1 MTQQADRLN
10 NLPDKTRFNQVM
22 QGHQMQKEE
31 EEEKEESLA
40 FNQDDSSSGKK
51 EKSATALVSIV
62 APSLKLLDKMKDAI
76 TVLDSF
82 QVPCSIA
89 IIAAHRAPRK
99 MLKFVSDL
107 ETNGTE
113 VIIAGGAGSAHLPGM
128 LASLTTITVIGVPL
142 RGDSLDGIDSLYSI
156 IQMPRGVP
164 VGAMGIDSAYN
175 AGIFACQVLSL
186 KYPHLKQ
193 KLLEHKQVLEKEV
206 EAEDTQVRNDKNKGK
221 ENFS

>member
-1 MTQQADRLN
+1 MQQ
-10 NLPDKTRFNQVM
+10 
-22 QGHQMQKEE
+22 HHIQKEE
-31 EEEKEESLA
+31 EGEESLA
-40 FNQDDSSSGKK
+40 FNQDDNSSSGKK
-51 EKSATALVSIV
+51 EISATPLVSIV

-76 TVLDSF
+76 TVLDAF
-82 QVPCSIA
+82 QVPYSIA
-89 IIAAHRAPRK
+89 IAAAHRAPRK

-128 LASLTTITVIGVPL
+128 LASLTTITIIGVPL

-175 AGIFACQVLSL
+175 AGIFACQVLSV

-206 EAEDTQVRNDKNKGK
+206 EAEDIQVKNDKNNRK

>member
-1 MTQQADRLN
+1 MRRHHL
-10 NLPDKTRFNQVM
+10 
-22 QGHQMQKEE
+22 QKEE
-31 EEEKEESLA
+31 EEEESLA
-40 FNQDDSSSGKK
+40 FNQDDSSSVKK
-51 EKSATALVSIV
+51 EKSATALVFIV
-62 APSLKLLDKMKDAI
+62 APSIKLLDKMKDAI
-76 TVLDSF
+76 TVLDAF
-82 QVPCSIA
+82 QVPYSIA
-89 IIAAHRAPRK
+89 IAAAHRAPRK

-128 LASLTTITVIGVPL
+128 LASLTTITIIGVPL

-175 AGIFACQVLSL
+175 AGIFACQVLSV

-206 EAEDTQVRNDKNKGK
+206 EAEDIQVKNDKNNRK

>member
-82 QVPCSIA
+82 QVPYSIA

-99 MLKFVSDL
+99 ILKFVSEL

-128 LASLTTITVIGVPL
+128 LASLTTITIIGVPL

>member
-1 MTQQADRLN
+1 
-10 NLPDKTRFNQVM
+10 M
-22 QGHQMQKEE
+22 QRPHIQKEE
-31 EEEKEESLA
+31 EEEEESLA
-40 FNQDDSSSGKK
+40 FSQDDKGGKK
-51 EKSATALVSIV
+51 EKSAALVSIV

-76 TVLDSF
+76 TVLDAF
-82 QVPCSIA
+82 QVPYSIA
-89 IIAAHRAPRK
+89 IVAAHRAPRK
-99 MLKFVSDL
+99 TLKFISDL

-128 LASLTTITVIGVPL
+128 LASLTTITIIGVPL

-193 KLLEHKQVLEKEV
+193 KLLEHKQVLENEV
-206 EAEDTQVRNDKNKGK
+206 EAEDTQLKKDENKQKG
-221 ENFS
+221 NFS

>member
-1 MTQQADRLN
+1 
-10 NLPDKTRFNQVM
+10 M
-22 QGHQMQKEE
+22 QRHHIQKKE
-31 EEEKEESLA
+31 EESLA
-40 FNQDDSSSGKK
+40 FNHQDDRSGKK
-51 EKSATALVSIV
+51 EKSAALVSIV